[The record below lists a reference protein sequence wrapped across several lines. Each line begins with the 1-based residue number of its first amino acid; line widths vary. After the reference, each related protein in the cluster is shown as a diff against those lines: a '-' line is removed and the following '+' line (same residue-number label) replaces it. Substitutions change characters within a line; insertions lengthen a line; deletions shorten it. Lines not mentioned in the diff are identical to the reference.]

1 MSDDFDAPLPDEM
14 LKLFEGGEEPTDE
27 NGTR

>member
-14 LKLFEGGEEPTDE
+14 LKLFEGSDEPTDE
-27 NGTR
+27 NGAR